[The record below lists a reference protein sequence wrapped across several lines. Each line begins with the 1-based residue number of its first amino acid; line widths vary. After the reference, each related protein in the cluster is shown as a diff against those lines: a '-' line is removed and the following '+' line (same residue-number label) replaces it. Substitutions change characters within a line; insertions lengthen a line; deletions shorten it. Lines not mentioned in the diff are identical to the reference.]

1 MRQRRRQNW
10 AAHTGTDMRLL
21 VGAERFYAI
30 SISYDSEVSRRV
42 ERTLRSGHTA
52 ALRAS
57 VHAKLG
63 SMSEVIACSNP
74 TSGNEIRRS
83 VRSDGHLRTVSG
95 ACLGAHNR
103 NALSHAKNT
112 LRASYLAVGARST
125 PRRHGQEVSETFQE
139 PWSAAGILPARP
151 IGGKH
156 CRQDAGSTLAAPPD
170 QLKVH
175 GPNAPH
181 KSHGGF
187 PGVTALQRLR
197 RCR

>member
-1 MRQRRRQNW
+1 MRP
-10 AAHTGTDMRLL
+10 L

-30 SISYDSEVSRRV
+30 SISYDSEISRRV

-57 VHAKLG
+57 VHGKFG
-63 SMSEVIACSNP
+63 SMSEIIACSNP

-125 PRRHGQEVSETFQE
+125 PHRHGQEVSAAFQE

-156 CRQDAGSTLAAPPD
+156 CRQDAGSTLAAPPH

-175 GPNAPH
+175 GPNAPR

-187 PGVTALQRLR
+187 PRVTALQRLR

>member
-10 AAHTGTDMRLL
+10 AAHSGTDMRPL

-30 SISYDSEVSRRV
+30 WISYDSEVSRRV
-42 ERTLRSGHTA
+42 ERTLRSGRTT

-57 VHAKLG
+57 VHGRFG

-125 PRRHGQEVSETFQE
+125 PRRHSHQTPV
-139 PWSAAGILPARP
+139 
-151 IGGKH
+151 
-156 CRQDAGSTLAAPPD
+156 TLEE
-170 QLKVH
+170 
-175 GPNAPH
+175 
-181 KSHGGF
+181 
-187 PGVTALQRLR
+187 
-197 RCR
+197 